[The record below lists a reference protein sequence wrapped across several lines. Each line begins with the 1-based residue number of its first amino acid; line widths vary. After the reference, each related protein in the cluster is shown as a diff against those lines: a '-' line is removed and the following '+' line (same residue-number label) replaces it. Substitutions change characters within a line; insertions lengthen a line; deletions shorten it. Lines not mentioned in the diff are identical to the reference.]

1 VADLFTP
8 LVVIPTAWWV
18 VAGVAPLRGRVLAAL
33 LLISA
38 VWIEAHGIH
47 LAANAIGDVFD
58 AGRPRDAFYAT
69 DAGPLD
75 HFLDEDLSH
84 WAWHAAWVALT
95 LLMVVVASRPA
106 TASAT
111 PGPHPA
117 TPTSTSTGSLG
128 VIAVAGVIHGLA
140 FFLVTAEGG
149 TAALGIAASIV
160 FALWSGGRIRAG
172 NRSPVLTFVLVGS
185 VVTLAV
191 DAVWAASHGGQLV
204 EPCSVLGC

>member
-1 VADLFTP
+1 M
-8 LVVIPTAWWV
+8 IPTAWWV
-18 VAGVAPLRGRVLAAL
+18 VARVAPLRGRVLAAM

-58 AGRPRDAFYAT
+58 AGAPRDAFYAT
-69 DAGPLD
+69 DAGRLD

-84 WAWHAAWVALT
+84 WVWHAAWVALT
-95 LLMVVVASRPA
+95 LVMLAVASRPA
-106 TASAT
+106 TMRAAGADVAGRSS
-111 PGPHPA
+111 PA
-117 TPTSTSTGSLG
+117 VDAVT
-128 VIAVAGVIHGLA
+128 AVAGVIHGLT

-149 TAALGIAASIV
+149 TAGLGIPASI
-160 FALWSGGRIRAG
+160 ALAVWSASRIRAG
-172 NRSPVLTFVLVGS
+172 TRNAVLTFVLVAS

-191 DAVWAASHGGQLV
+191 DLVWAALHGGQLV

>member
-1 VADLFTP
+1 M
-8 LVVIPTAWWV
+8 IPAAWWV
-18 VAGVAPLRGRVLAAL
+18 VAAVAPLRGRLLAAL

-58 AGRPRDAFYAT
+58 AGAPRDAFYAT

-84 WAWHAAWVALT
+84 WFWHAAWVALT
-95 LLMVVVASRPA
+95 LVMVAVASRPTAA
-106 TASAT
+106 TRRAGAQSALPSS
-111 PGPHPA
+111 PGTA
-117 TPTSTSTGSLG
+117 GIT
-128 VIAVAGVIHGLA
+128 AVAGVIHGLT

-149 TAALGIAASIV
+149 TAALGIPASMAFAA
-160 FALWSGGRIRAG
+160 WSAGRIRAG
-172 NRSPVLTFVLVGS
+172 TRNPVLTFVLVAS
-185 VVTLAV
+185 VVTIAIAL
-191 DAVWAASHGGQLV
+191 VWAALHGGQLV